1 MEEVRL
7 CPEAIGQKFNIL
19 VSYLF
24 CIPWYPTLTRG
35 ENRLAKIQILDLY
48 LFDIPLE
55 FGGLKC
61 NGQPTN
67 FLLPFSSLGSFLF
80 SYLVPTYIR
89 YLRRKTVVQNENL
102 VGGAGV

>member
-1 MEEVRL
+1 MSRGDW
-7 CPEAIGQKFNIL
+7 PKFL

-35 ENRLAKIQILDLY
+35 ENRLAKIHILDSY

-80 SYLVPTYIR
+80 FIFSSYVYKIP
-89 YLRRKTVVQNENL
+89 
-102 VGGAGV
+102 

>member
-1 MEEVRL
+1 MM
-7 CPEAIGQKFNIL
+7 
-19 VSYLF
+19 
-24 CIPWYPTLTRG
+24 
-35 ENRLAKIQILDLY
+35 AKIQILLDSY

-67 FLLPFSSLGSFLF
+67 FLLPFSSLGSLLF

-89 YLRRKTVVQNENL
+89 YLRQKTVVRNENL
-102 VGGAGV
+102 VGGAGDDFIRYDKFSCTATILPLASATTHRRQNIRKIGTKL